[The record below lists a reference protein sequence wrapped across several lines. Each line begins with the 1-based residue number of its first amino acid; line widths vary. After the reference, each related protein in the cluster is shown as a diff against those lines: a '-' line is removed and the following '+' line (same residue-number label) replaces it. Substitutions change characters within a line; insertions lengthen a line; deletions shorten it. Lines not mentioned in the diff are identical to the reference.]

1 MDQTS
6 AHRRD
11 RHRAWAAG
19 TLLAIASITP
29 GSRDVP
35 TARAPIE
42 AASPSATTRPH
53 PLDND
58 IANVIVRVR
67 GGTEC
72 SGTPLAD
79 TSYVVTAAHC
89 VLDPDGNPG
98 VRTVERDHVR
108 YEAVAVLVDTAYVD
122 HPSERLDAAVL
133 VFDRTIPGPAARP
146 GHSLPSHGTVTLGGY
161 QPLDSDRTLLRGT
174 NPSNRPLPKGATGT
188 LVKIKSAPAGCEAS
202 VSELQTFSD
211 KVSVACGLIPGA
223 SGGGLFA
230 SGPDGITLLGIVSTV
245 NQDLTANGVT
255 PVDSLQTLLTHPDTY
270 FHDVE
275 HHTDARLREYVRR
288 S

>member
-1 MDQTS
+1 MDRTS

-29 GSRDVP
+29 ASLDVP

-42 AASPSATTRPH
+42 GPSPSATARPH
-53 PLDND
+53 RLDND
-58 IANVIVRVR
+58 IADVIVRVR
-67 GGTEC
+67 GGTVC

-79 TSYVVTAAHC
+79 TRYVVTAAHC
-89 VLDPDGNPG
+89 VLDLDGNPG
-98 VRTVERDHVR
+98 ARTVERDDAR
-108 YEAVAVLVDTAYVD
+108 YEAVAVFVDTAYVE

-133 VFDRTIPGPAARP
+133 VFDRAIPGPAARLRD
-146 GHSLPSHGTVTLGGY
+146 SLPSHGPVTIAGY
-161 QPLDSDRTLLRGT
+161 QPLDSDGTLLRGT
-174 NPSNRPLPKGATGT
+174 NPYDRPLPKGATGT
-188 LVKIKSAPAGCEAS
+188 LIEIESAPAGCEAS
-202 VSELQTFSD
+202 ASELQALSD
-211 KVSVACGLIPGA
+211 KISVACGLIPGV

-230 SGPDGITLLGIVSTV
+230 TGPDGIELLGIVSTV

-255 PVDSLQTLLTHPDTY
+255 PLASLQILLTHPDIY
-270 FHDVE
+270 FHDVT
-275 HHTDARLREYVRR
+275 HHIGARSRGYVRR